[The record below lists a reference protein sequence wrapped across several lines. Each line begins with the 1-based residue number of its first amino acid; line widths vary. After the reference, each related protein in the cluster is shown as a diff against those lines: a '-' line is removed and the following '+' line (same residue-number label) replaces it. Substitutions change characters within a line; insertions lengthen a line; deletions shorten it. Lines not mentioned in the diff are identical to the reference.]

1 MSDPHPAWVAHTP
14 PPETPSPL
22 SQPFQAVPARDR
34 EEEEEEK
41 KRRII
46 PPVVPPEPPT
56 VGNAPSVQGTPQ
68 VGTVPSVPGLGGT
81 AATTLTAGTMAKVV
95 VIAATCAAVIF
106 AGIKVLPPILSHAPA
121 RPLHMPTP
129 TPSLSQFSIYVSSA
143 DGNIYALN
151 ASSGTLRWKYPTGS
165 QTTQRMQV
173 ADGVI
178 YYIADSD
185 ATQSSTMYELNA
197 HTGTLIRQYQLPYFQ
212 LETGSYIPD
221 FTVVNGVIYFSSP
234 TMAFALRASN
244 GTMLW
249 QYSWSGRGASAP
261 VVVNNVVYYVTG
273 VGIIHAFNIH
283 NGSLLWKH
291 DLGPEATSPGSIM
304 GTYPTP
310 VVTNDTMYVVGWLT
324 DNMYAI
330 NLRDQTLRWHTQVN
344 GGSTEALFAANGAL
358 YLDTS
363 ANSPQASTIHA
374 LRADNGTQLW
384 SRNNFSLQLID
395 SGILYGFAVDS
406 NGSVTNDLNALRSS
420 DGTTLWH
427 IQIGSPYGKVAVSH
441 MVVYV
446 ITDTILYALRA
457 NDRSVLWQT
466 PISGYMVGPTFSSA
480 SFPAASPTSL
490 SASTPTPSQTLLYS
504 ANWTNGFNGWNGS
517 SEWSAANGELRSDGR
532 EHGHP
537 RLNPGT
543 VSPNYSRLCYRSKNT
558 DSKFDGS

>member
-1 MSDPHPAWVAHTP
+1 MSFCRNCGEKSSEDALFCAHCGHRLQPSPEEATSLSDPHTAQVKPTP
-14 PPETPSPL
+14 PPETPTLMSRPL
-22 SQPFQAVPARDR
+22 QAVPSKDG
-34 EEEEEEK
+34 EEEEK
-41 KRRII
+41 EEKRRVI
-46 PPVVPPEPPT
+46 PPVVPPELPAT
-56 VGNAPSVQGTPQ
+56 GNVPSVQGTPQ

-81 AATTLTAGTMAKVV
+81 AATTLTAGTMAKVI

-106 AGIKVLPPILSHAPA
+106 AGIKVLPPILSHPPA
-121 RPLHMPTP
+121 RPVAVPTP
-129 TPSLSQFSIYVSSA
+129 TPSLSQLSIYVSSA

-165 QTTQRMQV
+165 QSTHRMQV

-178 YYIADSD
+178 YYIVDSD
-185 ATQSSTMYELNA
+185 ATQSSTMYELNE
-197 HTGTLIRQYQLPYFQ
+197 HSGTLIRQYQLPYFQ
-212 LETGSYIPD
+212 LEGGSFIPN
-221 FTVVNGVIYFSSP
+221 FTVVSGVIYFSSP
-234 TMAFALRASN
+234 GMAFALRANN

-249 QYSWSGRGASAP
+249 QYSWNGRGASAP

-330 NLRDQTLRWHTQVN
+330 NLRDQTLRWHIHLN
-344 GGSTEALFAANGAL
+344 GESTETLYAANGVL
-358 YLDTS
+358 YLG
-363 ANSPQASTIHA
+363 TIHA

-406 NGSVTNDLNALRSS
+406 NGSITNDLNALRSS

-427 IQIGSPYGKVAVSH
+427 IQIGSSYIGKVAVSH

-446 ITDTILYALRA
+446 MSDTTLYALRA
-457 NDRSVLWQT
+457 KDRSVLWQT
-466 PISGYMVGPTFSSA
+466 PISGDMVGPTSI
-480 SFPAASPTSL
+480 
-490 SASTPTPSQTLLYS
+490 
-504 ANWTNGFNGWNGS
+504 
-517 SEWSAANGELRSDGR
+517 
-532 EHGHP
+532 
-537 RLNPGT
+537 
-543 VSPNYSRLCYRSKNT
+543 
-558 DSKFDGS
+558 